1 MPDVVTSD
9 NQTEVEK
16 AFNTPPT
23 KPVIA
28 AVALG
33 LAGGCS
39 LRALPRT
46 VRSIYF
52 PTGLGMEALSNPQH
66 FLVSCSTALS
76 TGFNQEIS
84 GPYTA

>member
-23 KPVIA
+23 KPVTA
-28 AVALG
+28 AVVLG

-46 VRSIYF
+46 VNVPRHLLSHRVRD
-52 PTGLGMEALSNPQH
+52 GGAL
-66 FLVSCSTALS
+66 
-76 TGFNQEIS
+76 
-84 GPYTA
+84 